1 MKTRIEGMVLA
12 LIVEDLNK
20 QFKKLDKFNIQ
31 DWQDLDLFAE
41 EELSKE
47 EYKRFTRM
55 LTWQITEVLRK

>member
-31 DWQDLDLFAE
+31 DW
-41 EELSKE
+41 
-47 EYKRFTRM
+47 
-55 LTWQITEVLRK
+55 